1 MPAVREIS
9 GKDNP
14 IFRLVKSLHDHRTAA
29 KEGLLFLEGIRLCE
43 DVLSFG
49 HTPVYILCSNNAK
62 ELAQTWSERF
72 RVPEDTVIVSMP
84 PFLFEKLSST
94 NHPQGIAIVIRMPS
108 YPTVLPS
115 QGRDIYL
122 LCENTS
128 DPGNLGTMIRTADA
142 FGFSAVLITS
152 GTVDPYNE
160 KVIRASMG
168 SCFHIPIMRFETI
181 RDACLQLH
189 EFGVELIASH
199 LNGEPLPG
207 VSFRYPAAVV
217 VGNEAHG
224 LSDECTAMC
233 DRKIAIPMPGHAE
246 SLNASIAFSVFGY
259 VLMTGK

>member
-14 IFRLVKSLHDHRTAA
+14 IYRFVKSLHDNRTAA

-43 DVLSFG
+43 DALSHG
-49 HTPVYILCSNNAK
+49 YTPVYILCSTDEKA
-62 ELAQTWSERF
+62 LAHSWSERF
-72 RVPEDTVIVSMP
+72 CVPEDTVLVSMP
-84 PFLFEKLSST
+84 EHLFAKLGST
-94 NHPQGIAIVIRMPS
+94 NHPQGIAIVIKMPVS
-108 YPTVLPS
+108 PEILPV
-115 QGRDIYL
+115 QGRDMYL

-152 GTVDPYNE
+152 GTVDPFNE

-181 RDACLQLH
+181 RDACLHLK

-199 LNGEPLPG
+199 LDGEPLPG
-207 VSFRYPAAVV
+207 ATFRYPVAVV

-224 LSDECTAMC
+224 LSDECSAMC
-233 DRKIAIPMPGHAE
+233 DRKIKIPMPGHAE
-246 SLNASIAFSVFGY
+246 SLNASVAFSIFGY
-259 VLMTGK
+259 ALMTGK